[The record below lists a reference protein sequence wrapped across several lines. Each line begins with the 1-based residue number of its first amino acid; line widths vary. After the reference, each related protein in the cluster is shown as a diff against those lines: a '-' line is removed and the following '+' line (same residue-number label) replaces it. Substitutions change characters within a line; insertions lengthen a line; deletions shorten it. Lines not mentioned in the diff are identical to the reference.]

1 VVSSKGEEMWECVVM
16 VVREMR
22 VIEAELESYRMQ
34 AAAQPLRNVP
44 HPAGYSQLGGRIMR
58 RR

>member
-1 VVSSKGEEMWECVVM
+1 MWECVVM

-44 HPAGYSQLGGRIMR
+44 HPAGYSQLGGRMMR